1 VLLDAPCSATGIF
14 RRHPDVLHRVRPSLV
29 AELAE
34 LQARLLMRAADW
46 VKPGGTLVYA
56 TCSLE
61 PDEGERQL
69 ERFLAA
75 RGDYTLVPATDDLPV
90 PAEAGGY
97 VRTLPDMVAD
107 GGNDG
112 FFVAKL
118 VRG

>member
-1 VLLDAPCSATGIF
+1 
-14 RRHPDVLHRVRPSLV
+14 VLHRVRPSLV

-69 ERFLAA
+69 ERFLTA
-75 RGDYTLVPATDDLPV
+75 RGDYTVVPAADLPV
-90 PAEAGGY
+90 PVDPAGH
-97 VRTLPDMVAD
+97 VRTLAGMIAD

-112 FFVAKL
+112 FFVVKL
-118 VRG
+118 VRA